1 MGSAG
6 LKNEKRKGRSQQNA
20 ALPAAATRVRAASRR
35 KRKKKIE
42 ALAVQRAAQR
52 AGQLECAGAQPT
64 LRARSP
70 VERGPA
76 RETTAGARTRTTAS
90 ENRVL
95 ELSCVMSSPMMP
107 PVFC

>member
-42 ALAVQRAAQR
+42 ARAGQR

-64 LRARSP
+64 PRARSP

-107 PVFC
+107 PVF